1 MSDSVVQVKQRLS
14 QIDVESKALHS
25 GTVAANAE
33 MKNLLERLMELA
45 RQNRADRAKLANL
58 KAEAA
63 LLCLQNDLD
72 SICEDVVVPAVE
84 FDLWSRSWAEL
95 KSVLQPARADTE
107 WLDKIHDA
115 ERGRS
120 KGPVLSAADRVELEA
135 RLKDNVCPMCVSFSL
150 DGSCTVQSFEEC
162 PITTYLDQ
170 LVSIIEELGHRPW
183 MEDYFERMYRQI
195 CPGCKGRVDKD
206 YCPPREEGEC
216 SLFTYLP
223 TVIRTVEG
231 FMKERAAAE
240 ASKRGE

>member
-1 MSDSVVQVKQRLS
+1 MSDSVVQVKERLS
-14 QIDVESKALHS
+14 QIDTESKTLLS
-25 GTVAANAE
+25 GTEAATEE
-33 MKNLLERLMELA
+33 MKNLLDKLVQLA
-45 RQNRADRAKLANL
+45 RQNRADRGKLANL

-63 LLCLQNDLD
+63 LLCIEHELD
-72 SICEDVVVPAVE
+72 SGCKEFDVPPVE

-95 KSVLQPARADTE
+95 KSVLQPARADAE
-107 WLDKIHDA
+107 WLDKIHEA
-115 ERGRS
+115 ERGRAT
-120 KGPVLSAADRVELEA
+120 GPVLSEADRAELEA

-150 DGSCTVQSFEEC
+150 DGSCTVQSFEQC

-170 LVSIIEELGHRPW
+170 LVSMIESLGHRPW
-183 MEDYFERMYRQI
+183 MEDYFERMYREI

-223 TVIRTVEG
+223 TIIRTVEG

-240 ASKRGE
+240 AAKRDQ